1 MATRQGYGDPLTARL
16 YVDNVYVVNVTSGNE
31 EEVDLVVDAFIP
43 RGPRA
48 LAAWPYT
55 HRVVAE
61 AARVSTRAPR
71 NAAKYLSHL
80 SDFAAWAHAQGV
92 PLAPEALLD
101 PDVIERYIAIGMSGS
116 KDSTRATR
124 RAILR
129 RVARHCASPP
139 QDLPLPIAY
148 RRVRPPYSPEEI
160 RGLLALASAQ
170 PTPSRR
176 RTLRAI
182 LHLGLGCGI
191 ASRDLAWVRGQD
203 VELLTDG
210 PVSVTVS
217 GGTRPRSVI
226 TLQAHETALLEIA
239 RSAPSGLLIGGT
251 TRGRR
256 NVTRG
261 PLESVVG
268 GEDLPRLETARLRST
283 WLLTRLRAHTPLPA
297 LMNAAGL
304 TTVRPL
310 EDLLHHCPVAPNE
323 ARLALRRAR

>member
-1 MATRQGYGDPLTARL
+1 MYVPAAARAA
-16 YVDNVYVVNVTSGNE
+16 V
-31 EEVDLVVDAFIP
+31 
-43 RGPRA
+43 
-48 LAAWPYT
+48 AWPAT
-55 HRVVAE
+55 QVAVCD
-61 AARVSTRAPR
+61 AVRRSTTSAT

-92 PLAPEALLD
+92 PLTLQPLLD
-101 PDVIERYIAIGMSGS
+101 ADVIERYIAVGMPGA

-129 RVARHCASPP
+129 RIARRCASPP

-148 RRVRPPYSPEEI
+148 RRIRPPYSSEEVH
-160 RGLLALASAQ
+160 GLLALASAQ
-170 PTPSRR
+170 PTLSRR

-203 VELLTDG
+203 IEHLPDG
-210 PVSVTVS
+210 SVSVTVS
-217 GGTRPRSVI
+217 GGTRPRTVVA
-226 TLQAHETALLEIA
+226 LHAHETALLELS
-239 RSAPSGLLIGGT
+239 RFTSGGLLIGGS

-261 PLESVVG
+261 PLERVVG

-283 WLLTRLRAHTPLPA
+283 WLLAHLQARTPLPA
-297 LMNAAGL
+297 LMHAAGL

-310 EDLLHHCPVAPNE
+310 EDLLHHCPVDADA
-323 ARLALRRAR
+323 ARLALRAAG

>member
-1 MATRQGYGDPLTARL
+1 M
-16 YVDNVYVVNVTSGNE
+16 NVEADGE
-31 EEVDLVVDAFIP
+31 PEVDLVVAAFIP
-43 RGPRA
+43 QGRRA
-48 LAAWPYT
+48 HAAWPYT

-61 AARVSTRAPR
+61 AARVSTRSPR

-80 SDFAAWAHAQGV
+80 SDFAAWAQAQGV
-92 PLAPEALLD
+92 PLALEALLD
-101 PDVIERYIAIGMSGS
+101 PDVIERYIAVGMPGS

-129 RVARHCASPP
+129 RIARHCASPQ

-148 RRVRPPYSPEEI
+148 RRVRPPYSPEEVQ
-160 RGLLALASAQ
+160 GLLALASAQ
-170 PTPSRR
+170 PTQSRR
-176 RTLRAI
+176 MTLRAI

-203 VELLTDG
+203 IEQLPDG
-210 PVSVTVS
+210 SVSVTVS
-217 GGTRPRSVI
+217 GGTRPRAVI
-226 TLQAHETALLEIA
+226 TLQAHETTLLEIA
-239 RSAPSGLLIGGT
+239 RFARGGLLIGGS

-261 PLESVVG
+261 PLDRVVG

-283 WLLTRLRAHTPLPA
+283 WLLTHLRARTPLPA

-310 EDLLHHCPVAPNE
+310 EDLLHHCPIDADA
-323 ARLALRRAR
+323 ARVALRRAG

>member
-1 MATRQGYGDPLTARL
+1 MD
-16 YVDNVYVVNVTSGNE
+16 VDLGGE
-31 EEVDLVVDAFIP
+31 LEVDLVVTAFIP
-43 RGPRA
+43 QGRRA
-48 LAAWPYT
+48 RAAWPYT

-61 AARVSTRAPR
+61 AARVSTRSPR

-80 SDFAAWAHAQGV
+80 SDFGAWAHEQGV
-92 PLAPEALLD
+92 PLTLKALSD
-101 PDVIERYIAIGMSGS
+101 AEVIERYIAVGMTGA

-129 RVARHCASPP
+129 RIARHCASPP

-148 RRVRPPYSPEEI
+148 RRIRPPYSPEEVQ
-160 RGLLALASAQ
+160 GLLALASAQ

-203 VELLTDG
+203 VEQQWDG
-210 PVSVTVS
+210 SVRVTVS
-217 GGTRPRSVI
+217 GGTRPRTVVALH
-226 TLQAHETALLEIA
+226 THETALRELT
-239 RSAPSGLLIGGT
+239 RFTSDGLLIGGSI
-251 TRGRR
+251 RGRR

-261 PLESVVG
+261 PLDRVVG

-283 WLLTRLRAHTPLPA
+283 WLLTHLRARTPLPV
-297 LMNAAGL
+297 LMLAAGL

-310 EDLLHHCPVAPNE
+310 EDLLHHCPVDADA
-323 ARLALRRAR
+323 ARIALRTAG

>member
-1 MATRQGYGDPLTARL
+1 MDVTNGHAAEAAL
-16 YVDNVYVVNVTSGNE
+16 VVNEFV
-31 EEVDLVVDAFIP
+31 P
-43 RGPRA
+43 QGPRA
-48 LAAWPYT
+48 RAAWPYT

-61 AARVSTRAPR
+61 AARVSTRSAS

-80 SDFAAWAHAQGV
+80 SDFAAWAHEQGV
-92 PLAPEALLD
+92 PLALEALLD
-101 PDVIERYIAIGMSGS
+101 PDVIERYIAVGMPGAR
-116 KDSTRATR
+116 DSTRATR

-129 RVARHCASPP
+129 RIARRCASPP

-148 RRVRPPYSPEEI
+148 RRVRPPYTPDEVQ
-160 RGLLALASAQ
+160 GLLALASAQ

-191 ASRDLAWVRGQD
+191 ASRDLSWVRGQD
-203 VELLTDG
+203 IEQLPDEA
-210 PVSVTVS
+210 VSVTVS
-217 GGTRPRSVI
+217 GGTRPRAVVA
-226 TLQAHETALLEIA
+226 LHAHETALLELS
-239 RSAPSGLLIGGT
+239 RFTGGGLLIGGS

-261 PLESVVG
+261 PLTRVVG

-283 WLLTRLRAHTPLPA
+283 WLLAHLQARTPLPA
-297 LMNAAGL
+297 LMIAAGL

-310 EDLLHHCPVAPNE
+310 EDLLHHCPMDVDA
-323 ARLALRRAR
+323 ARVALRTAG

>member
-1 MATRQGYGDPLTARL
+1 MDT
-16 YVDNVYVVNVTSGNE
+16 
-31 EEVDLVVDAFIP
+31 EEVEVGLRIYVPMAA
-43 RGPRA
+43 RA
-48 LAAWPYT
+48 AGAWPAT
-55 HRVVAE
+55 QLAVRDAV
-61 AARVSTRAPR
+61 RRSTTSAT

-80 SDFAAWAHAQGV
+80 SAFAAWAHEQGV
-92 PLAPEALLD
+92 PLALEALFD
-101 PDVIERYIAIGMSGS
+101 TDVIERYIAVGMPGAR
-116 KDSTRATR
+116 DSTRATR

-129 RVARHCASPP
+129 RIARRCASPP

-148 RRVRPPYSPEEI
+148 RRIRPPYSPAEVQ
-160 RGLLALASAQ
+160 GLVALASAQ

-203 VELLTDG
+203 IEQLPDG
-210 PVSVTVS
+210 AVSVTVS
-217 GGTRPRSVI
+217 GGTRPRAVVA
-226 TLQAHETALLEIA
+226 LQAHEGALLDLT
-239 RSAPSGLLIGGT
+239 RFSSGGLLIGGS

-261 PLESVVG
+261 PLERVVG

-283 WLLTRLRAHTPLPA
+283 WLLAHLQARTPLPA
-297 LMNAAGL
+297 LMTAAGL

-310 EDLLHHCPVAPNE
+310 EDLLHHCPVDVDA
-323 ARLALRRAR
+323 ARLALRTAG

>member
-1 MATRQGYGDPLTARL
+1 MEVGLRMYVPIAARAA
-16 YVDNVYVVNVTSGNE
+16 G
-31 EEVDLVVDAFIP
+31 
-43 RGPRA
+43 
-48 LAAWPYT
+48 AWPAT
-55 HRVVAE
+55 QFAVRDAV
-61 AARVSTRAPR
+61 RRSTSSDT

-80 SDFAAWAHAQGV
+80 SDFAAWAHEQGV
-92 PLAPEALLD
+92 PLTLKALLD
-101 PDVIERYIAIGMSGS
+101 ADVIERYIAVGMPGA

-129 RVARHCASPP
+129 RIARRCASPP

-148 RRVRPPYSPEEI
+148 RRVRPPYSPEEVH
-160 RGLLALASAQ
+160 GLLGLASAQ
-170 PTPSRR
+170 PTPSRS

-203 VELLTDG
+203 VEQLPDG
-210 PVSVTVS
+210 AVSVTVS
-217 GGTRPRSVI
+217 GGTRPRSVVA
-226 TLQAHETALLEIA
+226 LRAHEIALLELS
-239 RSAPSGLLIGGT
+239 RFSSGGLLIGGS

-261 PLESVVG
+261 PLDRVVG

-283 WLLTRLRAHTPLPA
+283 WLLTHLRARTPLPA
-297 LMNAAGL
+297 LMLAAGL

-310 EDLLHHCPVAPNE
+310 EDLLHHCPIDAE
-323 ARLALRRAR
+323 AARIALRTAG

>member
-1 MATRQGYGDPLTARL
+1 
-16 YVDNVYVVNVTSGNE
+16 VNEKNGGE
-31 EEVDLVVDAFIP
+31 LEVGLVVAAFIP
-43 RGPRA
+43 QGRRA
-48 LAAWPYT
+48 RAAWPYT

-61 AARVSTRAPR
+61 AVRASTRSPR
-71 NAAKYLSHL
+71 NGAKYLSHL
-80 SDFAAWAHAQGV
+80 SDFAAWAHEQGA
-92 PLAPEALLD
+92 PLTLKTLLD
-101 PDVIERYIAIGMSGS
+101 ADVIERYIAVGMSGS

-210 PVSVTVS
+210 AVSVTVS

-239 RSAPSGLLIGGT
+239 WSARSGLLIGGT

-261 PLESVVG
+261 PLERVVG

-283 WLLTRLRAHTPLPA
+283 WLLAHLRARTPLPV

-310 EDLLHHCPVAPNE
+310 EDLLHHCPVDADA
-323 ARLALRRAR
+323 ARVALRTAG

>member
-1 MATRQGYGDPLTARL
+1 MAEDPTL
-16 YVDNVYVVNVTSGNE
+16 E
-31 EEVDLVVDAFIP
+31 DLVHAFVP
-43 RGPRA
+43 SSPRA
-48 LAAWPYT
+48 RAAWPKT
-55 HRVVAE
+55 NRLVAE
-61 AARVSTRAPR
+61 AAQLSTRSPR
-71 NAAKYLSHL
+71 NLAKYLSHL
-80 SDFAAWAHAQGV
+80 SDFAAWAHAEGV
-92 PLAPEALLD
+92 PLVREALLD
-101 PDVIERYIAIGMSGS
+101 PEVIERYVAVGMSGS

-129 RVARHCASPP
+129 RIARHCASPP

-160 RGLLALASAQ
+160 NGLLALASAQ
-170 PTPSRR
+170 PTASRR

-203 VELLTDG
+203 VEELPDG
-210 PVSVTVS
+210 AVIVTVS
-217 GGTRPRSVI
+217 GGTRPRTVI
-226 TLQAHETALLEIA
+226 TLQAHETPLLQLA
-239 RSAPSGLLIGGT
+239 RAAGSDLLIGGN

-261 PLESVVG
+261 PFERVVG

-283 WLLTRLRAHTPLPA
+283 WLLTHLRARTPLPA
-297 LMNAAGL
+297 LMDAAGL

-310 EDLLHHCPVAPNE
+310 EDLLHHCPVAPDV
-323 ARLALRRAR
+323 ARVALRTAG

>member
-1 MATRQGYGDPLTARL
+1 MTGSL
-16 YVDNVYVVNVTSGNE
+16 YVDSVYVVDVDCGNGKR
-31 EEVDLVVDAFIP
+31 VDLVVDGFIP
-43 RGPRA
+43 QGPRA
-48 LAAWPYT
+48 RAAWPYT
-55 HRVVAE
+55 HRVVVE
-61 AARVSTRAPR
+61 GARVSTRSPS

-80 SDFAAWAHAQGV
+80 ADFAAWAQAQGV
-92 PLAPEALLD
+92 PLALEVLLD
-101 PDVIERYIAIGMSGS
+101 PDVIERYIAVGMPGAR
-116 KDSTRATR
+116 DSTRATR

-129 RVARHCASPP
+129 RIARHCASPP

-148 RRVRPPYSPEEI
+148 RRVRPPYSPEEA

-203 VELLTDG
+203 VEQLPDG
-210 PVSVTVS
+210 SVTVTVS
-217 GGTRPRSVI
+217 GGTRPRTVVA
-226 TLQAHETALLEIA
+226 LHAHEMALLELA
-239 RSAPSGLLIGGT
+239 RFTGGGLLIGGS

-261 PLESVVG
+261 PLDRVIG

-283 WLLTRLRAHTPLPA
+283 WLLAHLRARTPLPA
-297 LMNAAGL
+297 LMSAAGL

-310 EDLLHHCPVAPNE
+310 EDLVRHCTVDVDA
-323 ARLALRRAR
+323 ARVALRAAG

>member
-1 MATRQGYGDPLTARL
+1 
-16 YVDNVYVVNVTSGNE
+16 VNIKISGELEAN
-31 EEVDLVVDAFIP
+31 LVVAAFIP
-43 RGPRA
+43 QGRRA
-48 LAAWPYT
+48 RAAWPYT

-61 AARVSTRAPR
+61 AARVSTRSPR

-92 PLAPEALLD
+92 PMTLERLLD
-101 PDVIERYIAIGMSGS
+101 GDVIERYIAVGMPGAR
-116 KDSTRATR
+116 DSTRATR

-129 RVARHCASPP
+129 RIARHCASPP
-139 QDLPLPIAY
+139 QELPLPIAY
-148 RRVRPPYSPEEI
+148 RRVRPPYSPDEVEA
-160 RGLLALASAQ
+160 LLALASAQ

-203 VELLTDG
+203 VEQLPDG
-210 PVSVTVS
+210 SVSVTVS
-217 GGTRPRSVI
+217 GGTRPRTVVA
-226 TLQAHETALLEIA
+226 LHAHETALLEISRFTGA
-239 RSAPSGLLIGGT
+239 GLLIGGS

-261 PLESVVG
+261 PLDRVVG

-283 WLLTRLRAHTPLPA
+283 WLLTHLRARTPLPA

-310 EDLLHHCPVAPNE
+310 EDLLHHCPVNADA
-323 ARLALRRAR
+323 ARVALRAAG

>member
-1 MATRQGYGDPLTARL
+1 M
-16 YVDNVYVVNVTSGNE
+16 VS
-31 EEVDLVVDAFIP
+31 
-43 RGPRA
+43 
-48 LAAWPYT
+48 
-55 HRVVAE
+55 E
-61 AARVSTRAPR
+61 AARVSTRSPR

-80 SDFAAWAHAQGV
+80 SDFAAWAHEQGV
-92 PLAPEALLD
+92 PPTLQALLD
-101 PDVIERYIAIGMSGS
+101 PEVIERYIAVGMAGA

-129 RVARHCASPP
+129 RIGRHCSSPP
-139 QDLPLPIAY
+139 QDLPPPIAY
-148 RRVRPPYSPEEI
+148 RRVRPPYSSNEV

-170 PTPSRR
+170 PTASRR

-203 VELLTDG
+203 IEQLPDG
-210 PVSVTVS
+210 SVSATVS

-226 TLQAHETALLEIA
+226 TLQAHEAALMEIA
-239 RSAPSGLLIGGT
+239 RLSRDRLLIGGS

-261 PLESVVG
+261 PLDSVVG

-283 WLLTRLRAHTPLPA
+283 WLLTHLRARTPLPA
-297 LMNAAGL
+297 LMLAAGL

-310 EDLLHHCPVAPNE
+310 EDLLHHCPVDVDT
-323 ARLALRRAR
+323 ARVALRTAG